1 MLKELSYDV
10 LSDPRGVAFEL
21 RHESVRHVVGDFRP
35 GCIPRQIVGK
45 VLSPEPEHLPAWG
58 GQRLVGGTK
67 RHGNQ
72 GRIGGR
78 PPAQVFSVGGAQLP
92 EIPAEQLQAGPRLF
106 PRRRRVLDGGV
117 EGEAEHNPK
126 PVPDAKAV
134 CAFGAVLSGQEV
146 VERFPGVGGGADG
159 TARVD
164 VPADPNAPGVVSLDQ
179 MYEQVSPTAPFRFRL
194 HIQHGSGAGGAERES
209 VVERFRFDLRTPVTS
224 VDPPAEIYLQAPSGG
239 LWPDLTF
246 EEVDDFWTRIE
257 ADGTEEVGVGTMT
270 LSLFVDPL
278 SLPADELGVRA
289 SVDLAE
295 QGFGGT
301 NYRLEADAR
310 LEPVVESD

>member
-1 MLKELSYDV
+1 MKRRRFLAASAL
-10 LSDPRGVAFEL
+10 GAVATTA
-21 RHESVRHVVGDFRP
+21 
-35 GCIPRQIVGK
+35 GC
-45 VLSPEPEHLPAWG
+45 STA
-58 GQRLVGGTK
+58 
-67 RHGNQ
+67 
-72 GRIGGR
+72 GGR
-78 PPAQVFSVGGAQLP
+78 TELGVDEA
-92 EIPAEQLQAGPRLF
+92 
-106 PRRRRVLDGGV
+106 VLDDGSM
-117 EGEAEHNPK
+117 EKHLYFR
-126 PVPDAKAV
+126 DDD
-134 CAFGAVLSGQEV
+134 
-146 VERFPGVGGGADG
+146 ERI
-159 TARVD
+159 
-164 VPADPNAPGVVSLDQ
+164 GVVSLDQ